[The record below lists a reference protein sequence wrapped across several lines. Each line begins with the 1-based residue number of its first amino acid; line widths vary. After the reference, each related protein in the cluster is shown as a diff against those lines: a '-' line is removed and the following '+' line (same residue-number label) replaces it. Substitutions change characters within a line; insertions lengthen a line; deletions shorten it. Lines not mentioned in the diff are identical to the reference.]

1 MLTTVGESL
10 REAFFMFWET
20 LWALV
25 LGFGLSGAVQAFV
38 SRGQMQRVM
47 GNHRPAALTRSSLL
61 GMASSSCSYAASAL
75 AKSLFQRGADFTA
88 AMVFMFASTNLVVEL
103 GIVLWLLI
111 GWQFTLAEF
120 VGGAMMIV
128 LLGLLLPRAVPRRWV
143 DAARE
148 RVEHGEAGAT
158 HHAAHTA
165 EHGESEDTNRRSL
178 AERVRQPS
186 RWADAAGYTISD
198 LTMLRR
204 EIVIGFVV
212 AGFVAVGVPA
222 GFWNAVFLHNRG
234 ALTIIENAI
243 IGPFVAI
250 ISFVCSIGNVPLA
263 AALWKDGISFGG
275 VVAFIFADLISLP
288 LLFIYRKLYGGRLTL
303 RLLVVFWLVMSVAGL
318 LTELIFQGAGLVPSS
333 RPAVIAPEHFG
344 WNYTTVLNI
353 VFLLVFTGIYWLHR
367 HKERFGGGQNFARDP
382 VCGMQVDKENPG
394 ATLYAD
400 DETVYFCSGSCQE
413 RYQRRGDS
421 VSVEPATK
429 LATDPVCGM
438 QVNPAQPGAALIE
451 GSGTVYF
458 CSPHCQATYT
468 ATPQKGGLSP
478 TKGSAN
484 D

>member
-1 MLTTVGESL
+1 MGALVTIGGSL

-47 GNHRPAALTRSSLL
+47 GRRGPAALTRSSLL

-120 VGGAMMIV
+120 AGGAIMIV
-128 LLGLLLPRAVPRRWV
+128 LLGVLVPRLVRGDLV
-143 DAARE
+143 TAARE
-148 RVEHGEAGAT
+148 RLDRDAADAGQRP
-158 HHAAHTA
+158 
-165 EHGESEDTNRRSL
+165 RRRRPRAGQRPPDEGDSL
-178 AERVRQPS
+178 ARRLRQRS

-212 AGFVAVGVPA
+212 AGFAVVAVPA
-222 GFWNAVFLHNRG
+222 GFWNAVFLHG
-234 ALTIIENAI
+234 HGPLTMIENAI
-243 IGPFVAI
+243 VGPFVAI
-250 ISFVCSIGNVPLA
+250 ISFVCSVGNVPLA

-303 RLLVVFWLVMSVAGL
+303 RLLGVFWLVMSVAGL
-318 LTELIFQGAGLVPSS
+318 LTELIVKAAGIIPQT
-333 RPAVIAPEHFG
+333 RPASIAPEHLS
-344 WNYTTVLNI
+344 WNYTTILNI
-353 VFLLVFTGIYWLHR
+353 VFLVSSWPPSTGCTA
-367 HKERFGGGQNFARDP
+367 ARS
-382 VCGMQVDKENPG
+382 
-394 ATLYAD
+394 ASAAA
-400 DETVYFCSGSCQE
+400 
-413 RYQRRGDS
+413 RR
-421 VSVEPATK
+421 
-429 LATDPVCGM
+429 
-438 QVNPAQPGAALIE
+438 
-451 GSGTVYF
+451 
-458 CSPHCQATYT
+458 
-468 ATPQKGGLSP
+468 
-478 TKGSAN
+478 
-484 D
+484 